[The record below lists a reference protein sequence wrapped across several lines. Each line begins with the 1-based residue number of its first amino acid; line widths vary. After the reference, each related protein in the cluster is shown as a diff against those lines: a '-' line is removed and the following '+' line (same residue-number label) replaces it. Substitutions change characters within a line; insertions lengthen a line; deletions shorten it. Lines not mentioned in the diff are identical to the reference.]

1 MFTINW
7 PCQMTMIGL
16 RKTAVSNV
24 SMSVILEFSD
34 CKILIISIYLI
45 IVKADILERYYKGI
59 VFSQIVFFN
68 FLDVYG

>member
-1 MFTINW
+1 MCLLLPIDT
-7 PCQMTMIGL
+7 C
-16 RKTAVSNV
+16 AHVCV
-24 SMSVILEFSD
+24 CILEFSD